1 MEHRRNKRKPL
12 TPNHSFNLKLKR
24 RNNER
29 LRHHSINKVI
39 CELCKL
45 IPGDCENETKVLRLQ
60 RVKRYC
66 YYLNSTIRKFAK
78 ELNSNFKIIHLR
90 SSKNRNSNRKV
101 FKQYGKYKK
110 VGESYFPKTSED

>member
-1 MEHRRNKRKPL
+1 MKQKCSL
-12 TPNHSFNLKLKR
+12 DS
-24 RNNER
+24 
-29 LRHHSINKVI
+29 
-39 CELCKL
+39 
-45 IPGDCENETKVLRLQ
+45 KVLRLQ